1 MNVGA
6 PEMLIVLAVF
16 VLLFGASRLPS
27 LGRSMGQSITNFRKG
42 MAEAR
47 EDDTK
52 TAPQEPQQLSTS
64 TPQAPP
70 AAPVHTEQQS
80 TTPQQ

>member
-1 MNVGA
+1 MNVG
-6 PEMLIVLAVF
+6 PTEMIIVLAVF
-16 VLLFGASRLPS
+16 VLLFGASRLPA

-42 MAEAR
+42 MAEGR
-47 EDDTK
+47 EDEPKAT
-52 TAPQEPQQLSTS
+52 PQEPQQLSTS

-70 AAPVHTEQQS
+70 AAPVHTEKQS